1 MGAILDFA
9 DALWKGET
17 TTYAHHPLS
26 KPYGIDKVA
35 EDTWFQKFFS
45 NTIIRETPE
54 GLILID
60 PSGFGGIKVKFDM
73 VRSVSSQRLNTA
85 IYTHGHVDHCFGV
98 PAYLEEAKSKG
109 WSKPQV
115 IAHEATP
122 ARFQRYRETAGY
134 NETINSRQFMG
145 GQGKVSFPSD
155 FYYPD
160 ITYKD
165 RLTITVGGVTAL
177 LRHARGETDDHTW
190 IFFPDTGVL
199 CPGDLFF
206 WCVPNAGNPQKV
218 QRYCKEWAVALR
230 EMATMEPEVLLP
242 GHGWPI
248 IGGDRVRQALDD
260 NARLLEIVYE
270 QTIKLMNQGASLDK
284 IIHTVKV
291 PEDLL
296 NKPYLHPIYDE
307 PEFIVRNLWRLYGGW
322 YDGTPSHLKPA
333 PEKEQAEEFSRLA
346 GGVDKLIPRAKE
358 LKQAGNFRLACHLAD
373 WAYLA
378 APDSPEVREAVYQI
392 YVARAEAETSTM
404 AIGIFM
410 ARAREVMGEGYEDE
424 VTGTRV
430 LQAQDERG
438 RKTLGVR
445 A

>member
-1 MGAILDFA
+1 MGELLDFA
-9 DALWKGET
+9 EALWKGET
-17 TTYAHHPLS
+17 TTFAHHPLS
-26 KPYGIDKVA
+26 EPYGLDKVA
-35 EDTWFQKFFS
+35 EDTWFHKFFS
-45 NTIIRETPE
+45 NTIIRETSE

-60 PSGFGGIKVKFDM
+60 PSGFTGVRLKHNI
-73 VRSVSSQRLNTA
+73 VRSVTSQRLHTA
-85 IYTHGHVDHCFGV
+85 IYTHGHIDHCFGV
-98 PAYLEEAKSKG
+98 SSYVEEAVSKG
-109 WSKPQV
+109 WPRPQV

-122 ARFQRYRETAGY
+122 ARFRRYQETAGY
-134 NETINSRQFMG
+134 NRTINTRQFMG
-145 GQGKVSFPSD
+145 GQTQVNFPAD

-165 RLTITVGGVTAL
+165 RLSLKVGEVSAL

-218 QRYCKEWAVALR
+218 QRYCKDWAAALR
-230 EMATMEPEVLLP
+230 EMTALDPQVLLP

-248 IGGDRVRQALDD
+248 VGADRIKQALED
-260 NARLLEIVYE
+260 NARLLEILYE
-270 QTIKLMNQGASLDK
+270 QTLLLMNQGASLDK
-284 IIHTVKV
+284 IIHTVQV

-322 YDGTPSHLKPA
+322 YDGIPSHLKPA
-333 PEKEQAEEFSRLA
+333 PEKEQAEEISRLA
-346 GGVDKLIPRAKE
+346 GGADKLIERARE
-358 LKQAGNFRLACHLAD
+358 LSQAGNFRLSCHLAD

-378 APDSPEVREAVYQI
+378 AQDDPEIRMAVHQI
-392 YVARAEAETSTM
+392 YTARAGAETSTM
-404 AIGIFM
+404 SLRIFM
-410 ARAREVMGEGYEDE
+410 ARAREVMDQGFEEK

-430 LQAQDERG
+430 LQVQDERG
-438 RKTLGVR
+438 REQGR
-445 A
+445 